1 MRAGSSPRARAGT
14 KVVTDPLSH
23 LRVDLAWL
31 LMVAEH
37 KTPGDPQ
44 VTDWGALVA
53 AVSRHEAEI
62 FGVAVYDTPQ
72 DRAAA
77 LLQLLLHV
85 PALERSNALFASAVA
100 YGYLVAG
107 GVKVVTSAEQVRDLA
122 RLVKGGE
129 ASVGDI
135 ARELRQWSL

>member
-1 MRAGSSPRARAGT
+1 M
-14 KVVTDPLSH
+14 SH
-23 LRVDLAWL
+23 LRIDLAWL
-31 LMVAEH
+31 LMVAEQ

-62 FGVAVYDTPQ
+62 FGVPVYDTPHA
-72 DRAAA
+72 RAAA
-77 LLQLLLHV
+77 LLQVLLHI

-100 YGYLVAG
+100 YAYLVAS
-107 GVKVVTSAEQVRDLA
+107 GVKVVTSPEQVRELA
-122 RLVKGGE
+122 RLVKSGA
-129 ASVGDI
+129 ASVDDI

>member
-1 MRAGSSPRARAGT
+1 MN
-14 KVVTDPLSH
+14 
-23 LRVDLAWL
+23 LRIDLAWL

-62 FGVAVYDTPQ
+62 FGMPVYESPH

-77 LLQLLLHV
+77 LLQVLLHI
-85 PALERSNALFASAVA
+85 PALERSNALFASSAA
-100 YGYLVAG
+100 YAYLVASG
-107 GVKVVTSAEQVRDLA
+107 LKVVTSPEQVRELA
-122 RLVKGGE
+122 RLVKEDG
-129 ASVGDI
+129 ASVRAI
-135 ARELRQWSL
+135 ADELRKWSL